1 MRVSRLNEERLN
13 EIRRKKY
20 LNELVDFCR
29 YGYCLEEET
38 AKDYLNFLVNRI
50 KKITRRHNTITKDT
64 AHKINNKR
72 FKDERARDRRIDDD
86 YFETFSNKEG
96 TLNEFEIE
104 FGNMFN
110 QLKTEKDDDGKRKIP
125 QEWITWIQ
133 TTFNDYVCRFDKRD
147 SSIGTDFAA
156 EVNWVDK
163 GKSTGKHLPSAA
175 KD

>member
-1 MRVSRLNEERLN
+1 MRVNKLVEEKLNKFR
-13 EIRRKKY
+13 
-20 LNELVDFCR
+20 DFCR

-38 AKDYLNFLVNRI
+38 AKEYLKFLVNGI
-50 KKITRRHNTITKDT
+50 KNITNKHKTISADS

-72 FKDERARDRRIDDD
+72 FRNERARDNRIDDD
-86 YFETFSNKEG
+86 YFESFSGKEG

-104 FGNMFN
+104 FRNMFN

-133 TTFNDYVCRFDKRD
+133 SAFNDYVCRFDKRY
-147 SSIGTDFAA
+147 SSINADFAA
-156 EVNWVDK
+156 EVNWSDK

>member
-1 MRVSRLNEERLN
+1 MNEFR
-13 EIRRKKY
+13 
-20 LNELVDFCR
+20 DFCR

-38 AKDYLNFLVNRI
+38 AKEYLKFLVNGI
-50 KKITRRHNTITKDT
+50 KNITNRHKTISADS

-72 FKDERARDRRIDDD
+72 FRDERARDNRVDDD
-86 YFETFSNKEG
+86 YFESFSGKEG

-104 FGNMFN
+104 FRDMLN
-110 QLKTEKDDDGKRKIP
+110 QLKTEKDDDGKRKIS

-133 TTFNDYVCRFDKRD
+133 SAFNDYVCRFDKRD
-147 SSIGTDFAA
+147 SSINADFAA
-156 EVNWVDK
+156 EVNWSDK

>member
-1 MRVSRLNEERLN
+1 MNEFR
-13 EIRRKKY
+13 
-20 LNELVDFCR
+20 DFCR

-38 AKDYLNFLVNRI
+38 DKEYLKFLVNGI
-50 KKITRRHNTITKDT
+50 KNITNRHKTISADS

-72 FKDERARDRRIDDD
+72 FRDERARDNRVDDD
-86 YFETFSNKEG
+86 YFESFSGKEG

-104 FGNMFN
+104 FRDMLN

-133 TTFNDYVCRFDKRD
+133 STFNDYVCRFDKRD
-147 SSIGTDFAA
+147 SSINADFAA
-156 EVNWVDK
+156 EVNWSDK

>member
-1 MRVSRLNEERLN
+1 MRVNELGEEKLNEFR
-13 EIRRKKY
+13 
-20 LNELVDFCR
+20 DFCR

-38 AKDYLNFLVNRI
+38 AKEYLKFLVNGI
-50 KKITRRHNTITKDT
+50 KNITNRHKTISADS

-72 FKDERARDRRIDDD
+72 FRDERARDNRIDDDD
-86 YFETFSNKEG
+86 YFESFSGKEG

-104 FGNMFN
+104 FRDMFN

-133 TTFNDYVCRFDKRD
+133 SAFNDYVCRFDRRD
-147 SSIGTDFAA
+147 SSINADFAT
-156 EVNWVDK
+156 EVNWSDK
-163 GKSTGKHLPSAA
+163 GKNTGKHLPSAA